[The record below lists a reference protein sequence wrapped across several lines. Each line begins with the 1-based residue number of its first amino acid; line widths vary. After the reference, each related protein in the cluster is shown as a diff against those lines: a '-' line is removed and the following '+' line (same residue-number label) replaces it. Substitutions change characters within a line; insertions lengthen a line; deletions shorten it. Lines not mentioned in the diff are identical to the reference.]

1 MLNSILRTSQAVTSA
16 QAVALREVRK
26 VYGRGDGSV
35 VALDGVTVGLARGS
49 FTALMGPSGSGK
61 STFLNVAAGRF
72 RSANCQ
78 RRPRARMPVPG
89 PNQGSASKRWLVRLL
104 AKSGWLRRSSVCYC
118 NRPQGSLPAG
128 GVTTALDELQS
139 SAHALRSLLLLAGA
153 ALRVD
158 AVVWLLSARRSTRA

>member
-1 MLNSILRTSQAVTSA
+1 MVGAAIQPGDDADLADRVLGFVAGHNEGPYARRDRAPPARLGGTSCSTRFSSEAVTST

-78 RRPRARMPVPG
+78 RRPRAWDPFP
-89 PNQGSASKRWLVRLL
+89 
-104 AKSGWLRRSSVCYC
+104 AKHER
-118 NRPQGSLPAG
+118 
-128 GVTTALDELQS
+128 
-139 SAHALRSLLLLAGA
+139 
-153 ALRVD
+153 
-158 AVVWLLSARRSTRA
+158 

>member
-1 MLNSILRTSQAVTSA
+1 MFNSILRTPEAVTST

-49 FTALMGPSGSGK
+49 FTPLMGLSGSGK

-78 RRPRARMPVPG
+78 RRPRARMPVPTSNPG
-89 PNQGSASKRWLVRLL
+89 AESQRWLVPLL
-104 AKSGWLRRSSVCYC
+104 AKRETRRAASE
-118 NRPQGSLPAG
+118 NQHSL
-128 GVTTALDELQS
+128 
-139 SAHALRSLLLLAGA
+139 
-153 ALRVD
+153 
-158 AVVWLLSARRSTRA
+158 